1 MAGARSST
9 VAAPRAARDFR
20 PDRPRLA
27 RRSEGFRRDSR
38 LLQAGEFSN
47 VFAARQRLQSGPL
60 QLYFA
65 ANGRTQAR
73 LGLAISRRASRTAVV
88 RNRLKRLAREA
99 FRRQQD
105 SLSGLDVVV
114 SVNQPI
120 STSAQQSFADNLRKL
135 LLRASSCAPS
145 SSS

>member
-1 MAGARSST
+1 M
-9 VAAPRAARDFR
+9 P
-20 PDRPRLA
+20 
-27 RRSEGFRRDSR
+27 RRSESFRRDSR
-38 LLQAGEFSN
+38 LLQAGEFSD

-65 ANGRTQAR
+65 ANGRKQAR
-73 LGLAISRRASRTAVV
+73 LGLAISLRASGTAVV

-120 STSAQQSFADNLRKL
+120 STSVQRSFADNLKKL
-135 LLRASSCAPS
+135 LLRASSCAS
-145 SSS
+145 SSRS